1 MTRLRHLVLDDRGV
15 SAVEFA
21 VVLPLLL
28 FFLFGIIDA
37 GRFMW
42 DYNRAE
48 KATEVGARY
57 AVVTD
62 LVAAGL
68 DTYSFA
74 VSDGV
79 TQGDPVPV
87 ANFDNASCNSATSPN
102 SCDCVGGNVCGSIV
116 YDGTAFS
123 NIVGHMQ
130 AMYPGIQPTNVEI
143 DYKNVGLGYSGDP
156 NGPDVAPLV
165 TVKLRDLT
173 FQPIVCVLFGC
184 SFDMP
189 SFRTA
194 LTLEDGSNNGI
205 TPPRAN
211 F

>member
-1 MTRLRHLVLDDRGV
+1 MTVMRHLLRDSRGV
-15 SAVEFA
+15 SSLEFTL
-21 VVLPLLL
+21 VLPLLL

-57 AVVTD
+57 AVVTG
-62 LVAAGL
+62 VVPSGL

-79 TQGDPVPV
+79 TQGNPVPT
-87 ANFDNASCNSATSPN
+87 ANFDIATCTEG
-102 SCDCVGGNVCGSIV
+102 SCDCTGGGVCDAIT
-116 YDGTAFS
+116 YDGTAF
-123 NIVGHMQ
+123 NDIVGHMA
-130 AMYPGIQPTNVEI
+130 AMYPGIQPANVEI

-165 TVKLRDLT
+165 TVRLRDLT
-173 FQPIVCVLFGC
+173 FQPITCVLFGC
-184 SFDMP
+184 SFSMP
-189 SFRTA
+189 SFRAA
-194 LTLEDGSNNGI
+194 LTLEDGSDNGFD
-205 TPPRAN
+205 PPRAN